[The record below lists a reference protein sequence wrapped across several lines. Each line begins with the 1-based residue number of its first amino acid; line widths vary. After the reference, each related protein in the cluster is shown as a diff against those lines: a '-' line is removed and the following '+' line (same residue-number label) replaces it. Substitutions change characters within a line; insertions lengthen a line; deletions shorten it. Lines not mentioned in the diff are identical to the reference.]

1 MSARTRI
8 AIIGDGKMGKSIA
21 ALAPENACE
30 VVAMIG
36 EKQNVTDALRNADV
50 AIEFTQPD
58 AAVENIRR
66 CISAGVPVVVGTTGW
81 YDQLPELSEEVG
93 NASSALLWSANFS
106 VGVNVVLQLA
116 SRAGELLTG
125 NDAFEVKMVE
135 THHAGKKDAPS
146 GTAKVIA
153 AALGKSLGRD
163 VPVESVRIG
172 TVVGTHE
179 LSFEGKFE
187 TIKLTHVAHD
197 RRVFAEG
204 ALRAA
209 KWLKGKRGVFTMAD
223 VI

>member
-1 MSARTRI
+1 MSTATRI
-8 AIIGDGKMGKSIA
+8 AIIGDGKMGKAIA
-21 ALAPENACE
+21 AMAADNDCE

-36 EKQNVTDALRNADV
+36 EGQNAADTLRNADV

-58 AAVENIRR
+58 AAVANIRS
-66 CISAGVPVVVGTTGW
+66 CISAGIPVVVGTTGW
-81 YDQLPELSEEVG
+81 YAQLPEVSTEVQKANSG
-93 NASSALLWSANFS
+93 LLWSANFS
-106 VGVNVVLQLA
+106 VGVNVMLEIA
-116 SRAGELLTG
+116 RKAGELLAG
-125 NDAFEVKMVE
+125 NDAFEVHIVE
-135 THHAGKKDAPS
+135 THHAEKQDAPS

-153 AALGKSLGRD
+153 AALGKTLGRE
-163 VPVESVRIG
+163 VPIESVRTG

-223 VI
+223 VL